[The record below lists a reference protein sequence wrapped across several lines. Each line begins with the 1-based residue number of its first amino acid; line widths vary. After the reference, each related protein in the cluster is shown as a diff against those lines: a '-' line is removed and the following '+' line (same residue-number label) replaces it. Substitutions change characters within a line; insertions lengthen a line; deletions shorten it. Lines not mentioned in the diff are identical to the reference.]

1 VHEFKIDGPAFKE
14 GAPIHLSVSA
24 LDNFQSVLDKSYLVL
39 SGAKRMS
46 PKDRE
51 IFHLRAT
58 NFRRGSLLT
67 EFEIVITGIQLALPF
82 VSSFGPQNRWD
93 YTKDSF
99 SFLKTVCTAV
109 RNGEKPTYEFNNQG
123 DASVHIGDNHYHYH
137 APVIQIAE
145 LALPSYQNLAH
156 LIEQSKVNEISS
168 KPKLQEEPDMYIG
181 PNDKEMFDIPTRI
194 EKETVPLG
202 CEIYDFNKYKNKGKL
217 SVKEPGQAVPVG
229 DYNFEIFGSQDNV
242 EYIYSMLKPQVELYC
257 LIEMESNP
265 FGDDRVHKLHVTGVN
280 P

>member
-24 LDNFQSVLDKSYLVL
+24 LDNFQSVIDKSYLVL

-67 EFEIVITGIQLALPF
+67 EFEIVISGIQLALPF
-82 VSSFGPQNRWD
+82 VSSFGPQNLWD

-99 SFLKTVCTAV
+99 SFLKTVCAAV
-109 RNGEKPTYEFNNQG
+109 QNGEKPTYEFNNEG

-137 APVIQIAE
+137 APVIQIGK
-145 LALPSYQNLAH
+145 LALPSYQSLAH
-156 LIEQSKVNEISS
+156 LIEPFKVSEISS
-168 KPKLQEEPDMYIG
+168 KPQAQEESDIYIG
-181 PNDKEMFDIPTRI
+181 QNDKEMFDIPTRI
-194 EKETVPLG
+194 EKETVALG

-217 SVKEPGQAVPVG
+217 SVKESGQAVPVG
-229 DYNFEIFGSQDNV
+229 DYSFEIFGSQDNV
-242 EYIYSMLKPQVELYC
+242 EYIYSMLKAKVELYC

>member
-1 VHEFKIDGPAFKE
+1 MHEFKIDGPAFKE

-24 LDNFQSVLDKSYLVL
+24 LDNFQSVIDKSYLVL

-67 EFEIVITGIQLALPF
+67 EFEIVISGIQLALPF
-82 VSSFGPQNRWD
+82 VSSFGPQNLWD

-99 SFLKTVCTAV
+99 SFLKTVCAAV
-109 RNGEKPTYEFNNQG
+109 QNGEKPTYEFNNEG

-137 APVIQIAE
+137 APVIQIGK
-145 LALPSYQNLAH
+145 LALPSYQSLAH
-156 LIEQSKVNEISS
+156 LIEPFKVSEISS
-168 KPKLQEEPDMYIG
+168 KPQAQEEFDIYIG
-181 PNDKEMFDIPTRI
+181 QNDKEMFDIPTRI
-194 EKETVPLG
+194 EKETVALG

-217 SVKEPGQAVPVG
+217 SVKESGQAVPVG
-229 DYNFEIFGSQDNV
+229 DYSFEIFGSQDNV
-242 EYIYSMLKPQVELYC
+242 EYIYSMLKAKVELYC